1 VLRLS
6 YIIKDDHHHF
16 SNKTKKIILAFSV
29 AARKRR
35 ISRVIA
41 NAHIFKGWI
50 GFLPFSL
57 KTSENVFFSR
67 VEISLVT
74 TNKALK
80 QLYFSNAELKFI

>member
-6 YIIKDDHHHF
+6 SIIKDDHHHF
-16 SNKTKKIILAFSV
+16 SNKTKKNHFGFSV
-29 AARKRR
+29 AARKQR

-67 VEISLVT
+67 VELLLVT
-74 TNKALK
+74 TNKALHGK
-80 QLYFSNAELKFI
+80 QLYFLSAE